1 MADSSSDDAP
11 HLSAFL
17 QVRLVE
23 LGLDYDTYG
32 PYVLGIEVGNNDID
46 IDNDDDIDNDEEAQ
60 EQVDQVCQLLQAS
73 SESETYAD
81 DDAIWTELGRQIFKH
96 IQMDNDDKK
105 TLQQARIQFEK
116 QQLQDQLFLAKQE
129 KIQLDKPTKQE
140 SSASKTPNTNN
151 TAAAS

>member
-1 MADSSSDDAP
+1 MANSSSDDAP

-60 EQVDQVCQLLQAS
+60 EQVDQVCQYSKPRPSRKHTL
-73 SESETYAD
+73 TTTPY
-81 DDAIWTELGRQIFKH
+81 GR
-96 IQMDNDDKK
+96 N
-105 TLQQARIQFEK
+105 
-116 QQLQDQLFLAKQE
+116 
-129 KIQLDKPTKQE
+129 
-140 SSASKTPNTNN
+140 
-151 TAAAS
+151 